1 MSLLTVTGVTPL
13 TPRMVRVT
21 FTGSGLAELGTWPDQ
36 QLKLLFPKPGG
47 TAQVSDAADVG
58 TWYQAYLALPEESRP
73 WMRSFTVRALSD
85 GVLTVDFVL
94 HAAAGPAAAWAAT
107 AAVGDVIG
115 RFGPSADYAR
125 PLGSAD
131 LLVFAGDETALPAI
145 ASLLELLPAEQRR
158 LAFVEVA
165 DPAEEQDIP
174 GVRWVHRSAGEDLV
188 SVVSAVEVPAAD
200 VPAADVP
207 MAGVP
212 MAGVPES
219 IWVWLGGEAAAVR
232 ALRRHFVGL
241 GVSKK
246 DIEFAG
252 YWRRALTQ
260 DDAPTAEDLAEAQER
275 VASL

>member
-1 MSLLTVTGVTPL
+1 MSLLTVREVLPL
-13 TPRMVRVT
+13 TPRMVRMT
-21 FTGSGLAELGTWPDQ
+21 FTGDGLTEVGNWPDQ

-47 TAQVSDAADVG
+47 SAEVSSSEDVG
-58 TWYQAYLALPEESRP
+58 SWYQAYLAIPEAERP
-73 WMRSFTVRALSD
+73 WMRSFTVRALVD

-94 HAAAGPAAAWAAT
+94 HGDSGPASAWAAS
-107 AAVGDVIG
+107 AQPGDVIG
-115 RFGPSADYAR
+115 RFGPSPDYAR
-125 PLGSAD
+125 PLGTAD

-145 ASLLELLPAEQRR
+145 ASLLELLPGSQEW

-165 DPAEEQDIP
+165 DPLEEQDIP

-188 SVVSAVEVPAAD
+188 SVVTTAD
-200 VPAADVP
+200 VPPSA
-207 MAGVP
+207 
-212 MAGVPES
+212 
-219 IWVWLGGEAAAVR
+219 WVWLGGEASAVR

-260 DDAPTAEDLAEAQER
+260 DDAPTTDDLAEAQER
-275 VASL
+275 IAALSE

>member
-21 FTGSGLAELGTWPDQ
+21 FTGSGLAEVGTWPDQ

-47 TAQVSDAADVG
+47 TARVSDAADVG

-73 WMRSFTVRALSD
+73 WMRSFTVRALTD

-94 HAAAGPAAAWAAT
+94 HAAAGPAAAWAAS

-125 PLGSAD
+125 PLGTAD

-145 ASLLELLPAEQRR
+145 ASLLDLLPAEQRR

-188 SVVSAVEVPAAD
+188 SVVSAVEVPAAE
-200 VPAADVP
+200 VPGSA
-207 MAGVP
+207 
-212 MAGVPES
+212 
-219 IWVWLGGEAAAVR
+219 WVWLGGEAAAVR

-246 DIEFAG
+246 HIEFAG

-275 VASL
+275 IASL